1 MTYKYRGYI
10 IDTSNDD
17 IIVRGAFGENLF
29 PLDNF
34 RSTREAEGA
43 IEERD
48 GLLAR
53 QAGAIGRGSPSE
65 MAKKKRKAENLF
77 NVTER
82 PSLKDHPALHAHIDA
97 VIDITT
103 DEMNTLAERMK
114 QRCQEIATAAYQDGY
129 SAGLQERG
137 VEKED
142 CRIIPIDHEVPE

>member
-1 MTYKYRGYI
+1 MTHKYRGYI
-10 IDTSNDD
+10 IDTSNYD
-17 IIVRGAFGENLF
+17 IKVRNTLGQDLF
-29 PLDNF
+29 PFSFGFN
-34 RSTREAEGA
+34 STQEAEQATDVIADINQRTLAQFNEA
-43 IEERD
+43 IR
-48 GLLAR
+48 
-53 QAGAIGRGSPSE
+53 P
-65 MAKKKRKAENLF
+65 K
-77 NVTER
+77 
-82 PSLKDHPALHAHIDA
+82 PSLGSLRDHPALHAHIDA